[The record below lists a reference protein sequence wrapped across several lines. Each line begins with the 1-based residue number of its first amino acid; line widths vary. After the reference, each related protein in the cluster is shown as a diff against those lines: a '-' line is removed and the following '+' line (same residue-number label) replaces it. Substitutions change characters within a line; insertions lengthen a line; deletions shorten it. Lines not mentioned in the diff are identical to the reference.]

1 MILRIGLFFILGI
14 VHAAEHISSFVSD
27 ITIKSD
33 GTLRVQEHLEVIS
46 NGEKIIHGIV
56 REFPTKYRDQ
66 WDINHNVGFTIISI
80 THNGNDVP
88 FRTELVSNGEKV
100 YIGSKHLKLQR
111 GKHLYIITYETTRQ
125 IGFFKDHD
133 ELYWNVTGNG
143 WRLPI
148 GKAQAIVHLPGKISH
163 DDIRA
168 EGYTGF
174 QGQKGNK
181 YTYSI
186 DNGKVSFSTT
196 YWLRPFEGFTIVV
209 SFPKGFVIEPSLSQK
224 IWWFFQDNFLALLL
238 CIAMIVIII
247 LIIVGLIRVRRHNKH
262 GVIIPLFYPPDGM
275 TPSEV
280 GFIHNKGFDN
290 TLFSADIIN
299 LAVNGFVTIVYK
311 PGMVW
316 GGTYTLSLKDTIASL
331 EAQKNMSPYDKAL
344 LKTLFGKENQIE
356 MIKKN
361 HEKLHDTLERCKKY
375 VTKNSDHYI
384 RSYTTFLYPIL
395 AISGVMMCLSYVAV
409 FMLFKG
415 IFLFLFSATF
425 FMMSFIFSLG
435 GRFLIYTPPGREIQD
450 AIEGF
455 KLYLVTAEVDRM
467 RIVGTP
473 PTKTPELYER
483 YLPYAIVLDVE
494 KAWTNQFVPIF
505 KELELEGKKYYPG
518 WYHGGH
524 FSSHSFGSDLSS
536 SFASSISS
544 ASNPS
549 GSSSGS
555 GGSGSSGGGGGG
567 GGGGGW

>member
-1 MILRIGLFFILGI
+1 MIFRLSMFFILGM
-14 VHAAEHISSFVSD
+14 VHAAEHISSFISD

-33 GTLRVQEHLEVIS
+33 GTLRTQEHLEVIS
-46 NGEKIIHGIV
+46 NGESIIHGIV
-56 REFPTKYRDQ
+56 REFPTNYRDQ

-111 GKHLYIITYETTRQ
+111 GKHSYIITYETTRQ

-148 GKAQAIVHLPGKISH
+148 NNVQAVVHLPDGISH
-163 DDIRA
+163 NNIRA

-181 YTYSI
+181 YSYSI
-186 DNGKVSFSTT
+186 NDSEVSFSTT
-196 YWLRPFEGFTIVV
+196 QRLLSFEGFSIVV

-224 IWWFFQDNFLALLL
+224 TIWFFQDNFLALLL
-238 CIAMIVIII
+238 CIGMIVIII

-262 GVIIPLFYPPDGM
+262 GVIIPLFYPPQGM

-280 GFIHNKGFDN
+280 GFVNNKKFNN

-299 LAVNGFVTIVYK
+299 LAVKGFITIVYK

-316 GGTYTLSLKDTIASL
+316 RGTYTLNLKDTVASL
-331 EAQKNMSPYDKAL
+331 EPQKEMSPHDKAL
-344 LKTLFGKENQIE
+344 LKTLFGNKDQIE
-356 MIKKN
+356 VTRQN
-361 HEKLHDTLERCKKY
+361 YEKIQNAIEECKKY
-375 VTKNSDHYI
+375 ATKNSAYYI
-384 RSYTTFLYPIL
+384 SFYKKFLYPIF
-395 AISGVMMCLSYVAV
+395 AISFVMVVLSMYAH
-409 FMLFKG
+409 FYFLI
-415 IFLFLFSATF
+415 IFFIIPF
-425 FMMSFIFSLG
+425 FPFFNDK
-435 GRFLIYTPPGREIQD
+435 FLIYSPRARKIQD
-450 AIEGF
+450 EIEGF
-455 KLYLVTAEVDRM
+455 KLYLITAEIDRM

-473 PTKTPELYER
+473 PTKTPELYET
-483 YLPYAIVLDVE
+483 YLPYAIVLGVE
-494 KAWTNQFVPIF
+494 QAWTDQFVSVF
-505 KELELEGKKYYPG
+505 KKLELEGKQYNPV
-518 WYHGGH
+518 WYHGRG
-524 FSSHSFGSDLSS
+524 FNSRSFGSDLSS

-544 ASNPS
+544 ASTAP

-555 GGSGSSGGGGGG
+555 RGRGSSGGGGGG